1 MGSVVFCVASH
12 RHDDGRFVVVESGD
26 ERERRG
32 DESGSTYRYSTY
44 VARSVACSTVL
55 VRPSSQHA
63 GHQTGFDHGGRR
75 VQAFSWRKL
84 VRFISVHSNPRRLST
99 SRL

>member
-32 DESGSTYRYSTY
+32 
-44 VARSVACSTVL
+44 ALFSVL
-55 VRPSSQHA
+55 
-63 GHQTGFDHGGRR
+63 F
-75 VQAFSWRKL
+75 L
-84 VRFISVHSNPRRLST
+84 LSV
-99 SRL
+99 